1 MKEQIFLNHT
11 DFYIHLRETQ
21 DIHSIFVHC
30 FSLIRHN
37 RDKHRLFIVQSP
49 IGACIHKSQLK
60 VPPHFHIPECCLVNS
75 MLPDQTRAQ
84 IYKRQE
90 PLKLLWPLGSPPIFG
105 GVRVAHRF
113 SFLCFV
119 CLRHVS
125 CVPNVASISG
135 LSLSCVLCTQCR
147 QYLWIVH
154 S

>member
-11 DFYIHLRETQ
+11 DFYILLRETQ

-49 IGACIHKSQLK
+49 IGACFHKPQLK
-60 VPPHFHIPECCLVNS
+60 VPPRFYIPECCLVNS

-84 IYKRQE
+84 TYKRQE
-90 PLKLLWPLGSPPIFG
+90 LLTLRKHLRSPPIFWWG
-105 GVRVAHRF
+105 
-113 SFLCFV
+113 SWCSSLLC
-119 CLRHVS
+119 LHLVS

-135 LSLSCVLCTQCR
+135 LSILD
-147 QYLWIVH
+147 
-154 S
+154 